1 MRKRA
6 LLFALLAAV
15 GSFLFLGG
23 SAWAQESG
31 DDNGTAG
38 TTQLTTES
46 KECIELLEGGADPAA
61 CQEAPNPILPATNEL
76 LWGALAFIVLFGLF
90 AWKGVP
96 AVKGAMD
103 ARAQK
108 ISDSLDEAEQA
119 KTDAEGVLAEYQR
132 QLADAR
138 TEASRVIDEARAQAE
153 TVRRDLI
160 AKAEAEVAELRQR
173 NAEQVTA
180 ERGRVMGE
188 LQGQVASLA
197 IELAEKVVE
206 SNLDRETNTRLI
218 ESYIN
223 SVGVR

>member
-1 MRKRA
+1 MRKRV
-6 LLFALLAAV
+6 LLFALLAAL
-15 GSFLFLGG
+15 GALLFTGG
-23 SAWAQESG
+23 TAGAQESETSGHG
-31 DDNGTAG
+31 DVEITH
-38 TTQLTTES
+38 ES
-46 KECIELLEGGADPAA
+46 QECIELLESGQTVDA

-76 LWGALAFIVLFGLF
+76 LWGGFAFLVLFVLF

-119 KTDAEGVLAEYQR
+119 KTDAESVLAEYQR
-132 QLADAR
+132 QLADAKA
-138 TEASRVIDEARAQAE
+138 EASRVIEEARSQAE
-153 TVRRDLI
+153 TVRRDLV

-173 NAEQVTA
+173 NAEA
-180 ERGRVMGE
+180 IAGERERIMGE
-188 LQGQVASLA
+188 LQGQVAALA

-218 ESYIN
+218 ESYIS
-223 SVGVR
+223 SVGARS